1 VQYRTWPAFLTACL
15 LVVGEARA
23 SGQTEKPIVLQ
34 HADSLLGLVIN
45 GEEARELVGNVV
57 LSQENVLITCD
68 QAVEFRR
75 QGRWDLAGNVV
86 IRDDTLTLRAPRG
99 SYHRSERRAEAFE
112 DVRLDDRATTLTA
125 VYGEYFVEERRA
137 FFHTNVIVRDSGSVV
152 LSDSLTYFR
161 ETRRSISLGHVRAVS
176 SADRVTIYGGR
187 LDHDPVTNYDRMTI
201 DPLLVQIDSTGG
213 GKADTLQVR
222 GRILEAFREGMKR
235 LVAHD
240 SVTMVRSDLAAR
252 GQEACLYT
260 EGDSLQLRTKPYLWY
275 EESQVSGDSM
285 NVYLKH
291 RKLERLL
298 VMGNTLTMSESDSLH
313 PGRYDQM
320 MGDLLT
326 MQFDT
331 SGLHR
336 TDVEGRAISVYHL
349 YDDSL
354 ANGLN
359 RTSGDRIV
367 ILFAGGKAASITVY
381 GGVEGDYFP
390 ENMVNK
396 REKEYA
402 LPSFRWR
409 TDKPEAVRVLPVH
422 IPPLRKK

>member
-1 VQYRTWPAFLTACL
+1 
-15 LVVGEARA
+15 
-23 SGQTEKPIVLQ
+23 
-34 HADSLLGLVIN
+34 
-45 GEEARELVGNVV
+45 
-57 LSQENVLITCD
+57 
-68 QAVEFRR
+68 
-75 QGRWDLAGNVV
+75 
-86 IRDDTLTLRAPRG
+86 
-99 SYHRSERRAEAFE
+99 
-112 DVRLDDRATTLTA
+112 
-125 VYGEYFVEERRA
+125 
-137 FFHTNVIVRDSGSVV
+137 
-152 LSDSLTYFR
+152 
-161 ETRRSISLGHVRAVS
+161 
-176 SADRVTIYGGR
+176 
-187 LDHDPVTNYDRMTI
+187 
-201 DPLLVQIDSTGG
+201 
-213 GKADTLQVR
+213 
-222 GRILEAFREGMKR
+222 
-235 LVAHD
+235 
-240 SVTMVRSDLAAR
+240 MVRSDLAAR

-367 ILFAGGKAASITVY
+367 ILFAGTQGYLDEFEVKDIRAFEVGLYKYFDAAQTALIEDLTK
-381 GGVEGDYFP
+381 EKKLD
-390 ENMVNK
+390 NLRDK
-396 REKEYA
+396 LHAALKEYSA
-402 LPSFRWR
+402 NF
-409 TDKPEAVRVLPVH
+409 KAEQAA
-422 IPPLRKK
+422 K